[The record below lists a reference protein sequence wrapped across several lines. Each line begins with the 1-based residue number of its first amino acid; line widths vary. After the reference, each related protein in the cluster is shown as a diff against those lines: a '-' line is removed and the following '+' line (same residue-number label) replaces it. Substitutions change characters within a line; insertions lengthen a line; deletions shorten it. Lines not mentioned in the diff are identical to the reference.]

1 MTKLLIS
8 VKDLQEAR
16 IISSYTNVIDF
27 KNPFIGP
34 LGSWKKKEI
43 LSAVNSL
50 GDRYKL
56 SATIGNI
63 DKNSEILQKITSYD
77 NLRLDYIK
85 IGIFRDSISNL
96 KSIIS
101 IVNSQKLKTNIV
113 FVFFVEN
120 KNLINFLRNN
130 LNFLHKNNVKFFLLD
145 TMNKSSGNLLTHT
158 SINFLRK
165 LIELSNHFNIK
176 IGLAGK
182 IKTENIKE
190 LIKIK
195 PFIIGIR
202 TAVCKNT
209 NRKLSLSTEL
219 AEKLYH
225 KFNSEIK
232 YAQAVAGT

>member
-120 KNLINFLRNN
+120 KNLINFL
-130 LNFLHKNNVKFFLLD
+130 HKNNVKFFLLD